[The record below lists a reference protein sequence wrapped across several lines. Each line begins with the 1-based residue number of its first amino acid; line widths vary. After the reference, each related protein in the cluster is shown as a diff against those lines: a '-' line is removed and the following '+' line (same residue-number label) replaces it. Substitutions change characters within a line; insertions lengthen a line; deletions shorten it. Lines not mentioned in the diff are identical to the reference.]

1 MKIWRNGDI
10 VNAAGAIDAD
20 DRGVTLGDGIFETI
34 AIIDGEPLRL
44 EKHLS
49 RLEYSASVLSIPF
62 KADTKIW
69 RSAIN
74 DILSAEHVTEGS
86 ARITLLR
93 GSGLRGVLPPA
104 EPKLTYI
111 IFTNASEVGAN
122 LPIRAIITESTRR
135 NELSPLAS
143 IKSTNYLDAIVA
155 RLEADKADV
164 EEAIMLNTRGHIA
177 EATSSN
183 IFCVKDDQIMTPPV
197 SDGALPGI
205 MRGCVIGA
213 FDIEQVS
220 ITPEMLI
227 EADEVFLTSSLNI
240 RPVVQLNGA
249 TIGSGKPG
257 PVAASLNDLPRTA
270 T

>member
-10 VNAAGAIDAD
+10 VNATGAIDAD

-34 AIIDGEPLRL
+34 AVVGDEPLRL

-49 RLEYSASVLSIPF
+49 RLKHGASVLGISF
-62 KADTKIW
+62 DADTKRW
-69 RSAIN
+69 GSAIN
-74 DILSAEHVTEGS
+74 DILNVEHVTEGS

-104 EPKLTYI
+104 EPKLTCI
-111 IFTNASEVGAN
+111 ISAYAGEVGAN
-122 LPIRAIITESTRR
+122 LPIRAIIAESTRR
-135 NELSPLAS
+135 NELSSLAS
-143 IKSTNYLDAIVA
+143 IKNTNYLDAILA
-155 RLEADKADV
+155 RLEADKADA

-177 EATSSN
+177 EATASN
-183 IFCVKDDQIMTPPV
+183 IFCVKDGQIITPPV

-205 MRGCVIGA
+205 MRGCVIDA
-213 FDIEQVS
+213 FDVEQVS
-220 ITPEMLI
+220 ITPDMLL

-249 TIGSGKPG
+249 PIGSGKLG
-257 PVAASLNDLPRTA
+257 PVAASLNDFPQTA

>member
-10 VNAAGAIDAD
+10 VNSMGAIDAD
-20 DRGVTLGDGIFETI
+20 DRGVTLGDGIFETV
-34 AIIDGEPLRL
+34 AVVADEPLRL

-49 RLEYSASVLSIPF
+49 RLNHGASVLGIPF
-62 KADTKIW
+62 EVDTKRW

-74 DILSAEHVTEGS
+74 DILCAEHVTEGS

-104 EPKLTYI
+104 TPKLTCI
-111 IFTNASEVGAN
+111 ISAYAGEVGAN
-122 LPIRAIITESTRR
+122 LPIRAIVAESTRR

-143 IKSTNYLDAIVA
+143 IKSTNYLDAILA
-155 RLEADKADV
+155 RLEADKADA
-164 EEAIMLNTRGHIA
+164 EEAVMLNTRGNIA
-177 EATSSN
+177 EATASN
-183 IFCVKDDQIMTPPV
+183 IFCVKDGQIMTPPV
-197 SDGALPGI
+197 TDGALPGI
-205 MRGCVIGA
+205 MRRCVIDA
-213 FDIEQVS
+213 FDVEQVS
-220 ITPEMLI
+220 ITPDMLF

-249 TIGSGKPG
+249 TIGSGKLG

-270 T
+270 K